1 MPYLIFGTIMGGA
14 VAAIA
19 HGKGRSPVGWFF
31 VGFLL
36 GIIGLVIV
44 LVVSNV
50 NQEKYLRAR
59 QDEENR
65 RLREQLRQE
74 RIKHETLR
82 EYAMRRLDAH
92 DGALGMD
99 TRSLQALP
107 TENAP
112 NYLPYASVGAGSPR
126 PGGEGEE
133 TSPLQAAPQPPHS
146 NAWYYEQNGETRG
159 PVPPETIQSLLAD
172 GQLSSHSLLWADHL
186 PDWRPA
192 AVIPEFQHRAT

>member
-1 MPYLIFGTIMGGA
+1 MPGYLIFGLIMGGA

-31 VGFLL
+31 IGFLL
-36 GIIGLVIV
+36 GVIGLVIV

-82 EYAMRRLDAH
+82 EYTMKRLDVH
-92 DGALGMD
+92 DQVLGVD
-99 TRSLQALP
+99 TRSVQALP
-107 TENAP
+107 GENAP
-112 NYLPYASVGAGSPR
+112 AALSYAPSDNPQS
-126 PGGEGEE
+126 
-133 TSPLQAAPQPPHS
+133 APAEAVVEKPKS
-146 NAWYYEQNGETRG
+146 DAWYFEQNGETRG
-159 PVPPETIQSLLAD
+159 PVKAEVIQAMLAD
-172 GQLSSHSLLWADHL
+172 GQLTGHTLLWADHL

>member
-1 MPYLIFGTIMGGA
+1 MGYLVFGLIMGGA

-31 VGFLL
+31 VGFFF
-36 GIIGLVIV
+36 GVIGLIVV
-44 LVVSNV
+44 LVSSNL

-74 RIKHETLR
+74 RVKHETLR
-82 EYAMRRLDAH
+82 EYTMRRLDAH
-92 DGALGMD
+92 DDVLGVD

-112 NYLPYASVGAGSPR
+112 AYLPDASVGAGSPR
-126 PGGEGEE
+126 PGSEVEA
-133 TSPLQAAPQPPHS
+133 TSPLQPTQPEPLPRS
-146 NAWYYEQNGETRG
+146 NAWYFEQNGETRG
-159 PVPPETIQSLLAD
+159 PVSPEAIQAMLA
-172 GQLSSHSLLWADHL
+172 GNQISGTTLLWADHL

-192 AVIPEFQHRAT
+192 ALIPDFQ

>member
-1 MPYLIFGTIMGGA
+1 MGGA

-31 VGFLL
+31 VGFFF
-36 GIIGLVIV
+36 GVIGLIVV
-44 LVVSNV
+44 LVSSNL

-74 RIKHETLR
+74 RVKHETLR
-82 EYAMRRLDAH
+82 EYTMRRLDAH
-92 DGALGMD
+92 DDVLGVD

-107 TENAP
+107 TENTPA
-112 NYLPYASVGAGSPR
+112 YLPAAEVATPQGVSPE
-126 PGGEGEE
+126 P
-133 TSPLQAAPQPPHS
+133 APAPPPRS
-146 NAWYYEQNGETRG
+146 NAWYFEQNGETRG
-159 PVPPETIQSLLAD
+159 PISPETVQSMLAG
-172 GQLSSHSLLWADHL
+172 GQISGTTLLWADHL

-192 AVIPEFQHRAT
+192 ALIPDFQPST

>member
-1 MPYLIFGTIMGGA
+1 MGYLVFGLIMGGA

-19 HGKGRSPVGWFF
+19 HGKGRSPLGWFF
-31 VGFLL
+31 VGFFF
-36 GIIGLVIV
+36 GIIGLIVV

-82 EYAMRRLDAH
+82 EYTMRRLDAH

-107 TENAP
+107 TENTP
-112 NYLPYASVGAGSPR
+112 NYLPYAEPSTPQPA
-126 PGGEGEE
+126 
-133 TSPLQAAPQPPHS
+133 PLEPISQPPHC

-159 PVPPETIQSLLAD
+159 PVPPETIQSL
-172 GQLSSHSLLWADHL
+172 
-186 PDWRPA
+186 
-192 AVIPEFQHRAT
+192 

>member
-1 MPYLIFGTIMGGA
+1 MGGYLVFGLIMGGA

-44 LVVSNV
+44 LVSSNL

-82 EYAMRRLDAH
+82 EYTMRRLDVH
-92 DGALGMD
+92 DQVLGVD
-99 TRSLQALP
+99 TKSVQALP

-112 NYLPYASVGAGSPR
+112 AYL
-126 PGGEGEE
+126 PGGEAGD
-133 TSPLQAAPQPPHS
+133 P
-146 NAWYYEQNGETRG
+146 
-159 PVPPETIQSLLAD
+159 D
-172 GQLSSHSLLWADHL
+172 SHS
-186 PDWRPA
+186 PSPT
-192 AVIPEFQHRAT
+192 PQ

>member
-1 MPYLIFGTIMGGA
+1 MGGYLVFGLIMGGA

-82 EYAMRRLDAH
+82 EYTMKRLDVH
-92 DGALGMD
+92 DQVLGGD
-99 TRSLQALP
+99 PKSVQALP

-112 NYLPYASVGAGSPR
+112 AYLPYAHAN
-126 PGGEGEE
+126 
-133 TSPLQAAPQPPHS
+133 TPQPAPPEPVAKQPKA
-146 NAWYYEQNGETRG
+146 NAWYFEQNGE
-159 PVPPETIQSLLAD
+159 
-172 GQLSSHSLLWADHL
+172 
-186 PDWRPA
+186 
-192 AVIPEFQHRAT
+192 

>member
-1 MPYLIFGTIMGGA
+1 MPYLVFGVIMGGA

-19 HGKGRSPVGWFF
+19 SGKGRSPVAWFF
-31 VGFLL
+31 VGFFL
-36 GIIGLVIV
+36 GIIGLILV

-74 RIKHETLR
+74 RVKHETLR
-82 EYAMRRLDAH
+82 EYTMRRLDVH
-92 DGALGMD
+92 DHVLGVD
-99 TRSLQALP
+99 TKTVQALP
-107 TENAP
+107 TEDAAAYLLAGETADAASPAP
-112 NYLPYASVGAGSPR
+112 APKP
-126 PGGEGEE
+126 
-133 TSPLQAAPQPPHS
+133 APQPVS

-159 PVPPETIQSLLAD
+159 PVPGDVIRAMLAN
-172 GQLSSHSLLWADHL
+172 GQITGTNLVWADHL

-192 AVIPEFQHRAT
+192 ALVAEIQEGSA

>member
-1 MPYLIFGTIMGGA
+1 MGGA

-31 VGFLL
+31 VGFFF
-36 GIIGLVIV
+36 GIIGLIVV
-44 LVVSNV
+44 LVSSNL

-82 EYAMRRLDAH
+82 EYTMRRLDVH
-92 DGALGMD
+92 DQVLGVD
-99 TRSLQALP
+99 TKSVQALP

-112 NYLPYASVGAGSPR
+112 AYLPAGEAGNPASQSPSPGAQP
-126 PGGEGEE
+126 
-133 TSPLQAAPQPPHS
+133 APQAVS
-146 NAWYYEQNGETRG
+146 NTWYFEQNGETRG
-159 PVPPETIQSLLAD
+159 PVPADVIRSMLAN
-172 GQLSSHSLLWADHL
+172 GELAGTSLLWADHL

-192 AVIPEFQHRAT
+192 ALVAEIQGGAT

>member
-1 MPYLIFGTIMGGA
+1 MPGYLIFGLIMGGA

-31 VGFLL
+31 IGFLL
-36 GIIGLVIV
+36 GVIGLIIV

-59 QDEENR
+59 QDEDNR

-82 EYAMRRLDAH
+82 EYTMKRLDAH
-92 DGALGMD
+92 DQVLGVDTRALGALPG
-99 TRSLQALP
+99 
-107 TENAP
+107 ENARAM
-112 NYLPYASVGAGSPR
+112 LP
-126 PGGEGEE
+126 GEGAEAA
-133 TSPLQAAPQPPHS
+133 PVQAAPPAPQLDG
-146 NAWYYEQNGETRG
+146 WYFEQNGETRG
-159 PVPPETIQSLLAD
+159 PVSGEVIQTMLAD
-172 GQLSSHSLLWADHL
+172 GQLTSHTLLWADHL